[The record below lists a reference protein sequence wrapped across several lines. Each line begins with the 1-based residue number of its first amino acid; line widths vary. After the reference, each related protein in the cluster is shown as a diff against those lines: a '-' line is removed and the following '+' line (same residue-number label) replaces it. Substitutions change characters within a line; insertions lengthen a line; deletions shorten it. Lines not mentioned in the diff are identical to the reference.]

1 MRPAGSAESAPL
13 TVSAGAGG
21 RLGVLAI
28 VLLALGW
35 GMLEQAP
42 GANQNAHLALVT
54 ALSEGTPRI
63 DRLHE
68 WTADSSYVDQHYY
81 AAKAPGL
88 ALVTEPWYR
97 TLDLLGLVVTGPVA
111 GVKWPRAQ
119 LEMPRSS
126 VWQVGL
132 FGATLPALVLLL
144 LVRSTANRFVP
155 GYGTVAAVCLGA
167 GSLVGV
173 FATMFFAHALSAC
186 LGFATFAILARERG
200 RPSDLRLLAL
210 AGLAAGLAVVVE
222 FPLAI
227 VAVACAAYAG
237 ARPGHM
243 RRIAVYALGVV
254 VGVAPLLAFNAWAFG
269 SPFTLSYSNAVL
281 DPGATGHDV
290 VGANASGFFGVGV
303 PSLRVGVELL
313 LSGTG
318 LLVIAPL
325 WAFACAGLV
334 LLWRDGQRA
343 EASLVGSLAAAF
355 LLYNASYWLP
365 FGGGT
370 PGPRFLVPVLAF
382 LALPLA
388 AAWRAWPIPAVA
400 LAAVSIVITSASL
413 VADPLSNVEDAGI
426 WFDRLAR
433 GNQVSET
440 VLHWVWGG
448 SATGQVGV
456 ILVLVAA
463 ACVTAVAVTP
473 RPRISA
479 EGVALALALLIGWR
493 ILSTAAPIMLEVDRR
508 AEGWAGLGA
517 AMGALLAIVLA
528 VLLFRS
534 GLRVAALAAVL
545 LTPLLSPAYAAHTGL
560 ALATVVVALA
570 ALATLGLL
578 RRQQASV
585 RA

>member
-1 MRPAGSAESAPL
+1 MGQAGSAESAPVI
-13 TVSAGAGG
+13 VSARARE
-21 RLGVLAI
+21 RLGILAI

-35 GMLEQAP
+35 GMLMQDP

-54 ALSEGTPRI
+54 ALSDGTPRI

-68 WTADSSYVDQHYY
+68 WTADSSYIDQHYY
-81 AAKAPGL
+81 TAKAPGL
-88 ALVTEPWYR
+88 ALITEPWYR
-97 TLDLLGLVVTGPVA
+97 ALELFGLVVPGPPA
-111 GVKWPRAQ
+111 GVTWPEAQ
-119 LEMPRSS
+119 LEMPHSS

-132 FGATLPALVLLL
+132 FGATLPALLLLL
-144 LVRSTANRFVP
+144 LVRSTANGFVP
-155 GYGTVAAVCLGA
+155 GYGTAAAVFLGA

-186 LGFATFAILARERG
+186 LGFATFAILARERS
-200 RPSDLRLLAL
+200 RPSDTRLLAL

-237 ARPGHM
+237 ARPAPT
-243 RRIAVYALGVV
+243 RRIAAYALGFG

-281 DPGATGHDV
+281 DPGASGHDV
-290 VGANASGFFGVGV
+290 VGANASGFFGVGA

-318 LLVIAPL
+318 LLVITPL

-334 LLWRDGQRA
+334 LMWRGAQRA
-343 EASLVGSLAAAF
+343 EASVVGFLAGAF

-388 AAWRAWPIPAVA
+388 AAWRAWPLPAAA
-400 LAAVSIVITSASL
+400 LAVVSVVITSASL

-426 WFDRLAR
+426 WFDRLTR
-433 GNQVSET
+433 GNQVTRT
-440 VLHWVWGG
+440 VLHWIWGG
-448 SATGQVGV
+448 GATGQVA
-456 ILVLVAA
+456 LVLVLIAA
-463 ACVTAVAVTP
+463 ACVVAVAVTP

-479 EGVALALALLIGWR
+479 YGVVLALMVLAGWR
-493 ILSTAAPIMLEVDRR
+493 ILSTAAPIMLEVDGRTK
-508 AEGWAGLGA
+508 GWTGLVA
-517 AMGALLAIVLA
+517 AMGALIAIVLV
-528 VLLFRS
+528 VLLLHN
-534 GLRVAALAAVL
+534 GLRLAALAAVV
-545 LTPLLSPAYAAHTGL
+545 LTPLLWPAYAAHTGL
-560 ALATVVVALA
+560 ALATVAVTLA
-570 ALATLGLL
+570 GLATLGLL
-578 RRQQASV
+578 RRPQASV
-585 RA
+585 RV